1 MRNDTAAGRDFGANV
16 GANAGTP
23 PVAFVVAVW
32 LGMPREEILRGL
44 GEGWIAPPPGSPP
57 GWTPAAWAAGPAAA
71 GAPVG
76 TAADGNPLG
85 TTTAGSPVESLHV
98 EYDPGPTR
106 DDPARADVGLR
117 GDDPPLAD
125 SALVPPWPGPGAGDD
140 QRSAAW
146 IDDRARFVAWQRHAA
161 SGGAMTIAGDD
172 AWSFVDH
179 ARRDATGEPVRLDIA
194 AAGDAARTHQV
205 VFGSAAADVIAGGGE
220 SDRIHGDAGDDW
232 IRGGGGDDLIEGE
245 RGDDALAGGRGNDD
259 LAGGRGDDDLDGGA
273 GADRLDGGSGD
284 DVLAGGRGDDLLEG
298 GGGDDTYVFDG
309 GDGVDTIVDADGRG
323 RIVVDDR
330 VLSGGTL
337 TDGGEWRSA
346 DGTVTF
352 RFSGDPQRGGEL
364 SITVGAGSGPDA
376 TNGAGGGNGTILVR
390 GFRNGNLGLTFGDGS
405 DAALAAGAD
414 GGTIA
419 GAASDQAGDAAVGA
433 TFASDGGDEGADD
446 SGERDATAVADN
458 DAAGNDA
465 ADDAAAG
472 NVAGGPAPDAGP
484 EAPLLPPWPDA
495 VAAMGR
501 LPDLATIFDAGYAGS
516 AIAAA
521 AEGESPAGSMPGPD
535 GDACADCG
543 ATEAWY
549 DGGPGSTEIASA
561 DAAVGA
567 DGADSG
573 VDTLASPFAGPQALP
588 WASWWEQ
595 GTAPVP
601 PLPER
606 PTMRNR
612 H

>member
-1 MRNDTAAGRDFGANV
+1 MRNDMAAGRDFGANV
-16 GANAGTP
+16 GASAGTP

-57 GWTPAAWAAGPAAA
+57 GWTPAAWAAGPGAA

-76 TAADGNPLG
+76 TTAGGNPLG
-85 TTTAGSPVESLHV
+85 TTAAGSPVESVHA
-98 EYDPGPTR
+98 EYDPGPMR
-106 DDPARADVGLR
+106 YAPARAEGGLR
-117 GDDPPLAD
+117 GDDPSLAD
-125 SALVPPWPGPGAGDD
+125 GASVPPWPRTGAGDD
-140 QRSAAW
+140 RRSAAW

-179 ARRDATGEPVRLDIA
+179 ARRDASGEPVRLDIA
-194 AAGDAARTHQV
+194 AAADAARPHHV

-220 SDRIHGDAGDDW
+220 SDRFHGDAGDDW

-323 RIVVDDR
+323 RIVVDDH

-337 TDGGEWRSA
+337 ADGGEWRSA

-364 SITVGAGSGPDA
+364 SITVGAGLGPDA
-376 TNGAGGGNGTILVR
+376 TNGASGSNGTILVR

-414 GGTIA
+414 DGTIA

-446 SGERDATAVADN
+446 GGKADVTA
-458 DAAGNDA
+458 AAGSAAAPGNDA
-465 ADDAAAG
+465 P
-472 NVAGGPAPDAGP
+472 GGPAPDAAP
-484 EAPLLPPWPDA
+484 EAQLLPPWPDA

-516 AIAAA
+516 AIAAV
-521 AEGESPAGSMPGPD
+521 AEGAVPAGSMPGPD
-535 GDACADCG
+535 GDWCVDCG
-543 ATEAWY
+543 ATDAWF

-561 DAAVGA
+561 DAVVGRTGRTA
-567 DGADSG
+567 ASTGWRLRSRGRRRRPGPRGGSTDRTGA
-573 VDTLASPFAGPQALP
+573 AGA
-588 WASWWEQ
+588 
-595 GTAPVP
+595 
-601 PLPER
+601 
-606 PTMRNR
+606 
-612 H
+612 

>member
-1 MRNDTAAGRDFGANV
+1 MRWPAVAATTISPAGAVTTTSTAA
-16 GANAGTP
+16 P
-23 PVAFVVAVW
+23 
-32 LGMPREEILRGL
+32 
-44 GEGWIAPPPGSPP
+44 
-57 GWTPAAWAAGPAAA
+57 
-71 GAPVG
+71 
-76 TAADGNPLG
+76 
-85 TTTAGSPVESLHV
+85 
-98 EYDPGPTR
+98 
-106 DDPARADVGLR
+106 
-117 GDDPPLAD
+117 
-125 SALVPPWPGPGAGDD
+125 
-140 QRSAAW
+140 
-146 IDDRARFVAWQRHAA
+146 
-161 SGGAMTIAGDD
+161 
-172 AWSFVDH
+172 
-179 ARRDATGEPVRLDIA
+179 
-194 AAGDAARTHQV
+194 
-205 VFGSAAADVIAGGGE
+205 
-220 SDRIHGDAGDDW
+220 
-232 IRGGGGDDLIEGE
+232 
-245 RGDDALAGGRGNDD
+245 
-259 LAGGRGDDDLDGGA
+259 

-337 TDGGEWRSA
+337 ADGGEWRSA

-376 TNGAGGGNGTILVR
+376 TNGASGSNGTILVR

-405 DAALAAGAD
+405 DAALAAERAEPRR
-414 GGTIA
+414 
-419 GAASDQAGDAAVGA
+419 ASDRPHASGGA
-433 TFASDGGDEGADD
+433 TFARSCR
-446 SGERDATAVADN
+446 ERPTAPATPPRRARWRR
-458 DAAGNDA
+458 
-465 ADDAAAG
+465 AAG
-472 NVAGGPAPDAGP
+472 NVDCGRPRPRVPDGAPRRTR
-484 EAPLLPPWPDA
+484 PLLPPWPDA

-521 AEGESPAGSMPGPD
+521 AEVESPAGSMPGPD

-543 ATEAWY
+543 ATEAWF

-561 DAAVGA
+561 DAAVGT

-573 VDTLASPFAGPQALP
+573 VDGLASPFAGPQALP
-588 WASWWEQ
+588 WASWWEH

-601 PLPER
+601 PLPEQ
-606 PTMRNR
+606 PVMRNR